1 MPIIK
6 ANLEAI
12 FAGDQYGL
20 FVFKKTEMISTALY
34 LLTGLMSERE
44 PMRNQ
49 LREIAN
55 SIVIR
60 ALEMSERIWGED
72 SYHKNLLADIFQVST
87 FCDLAHQAK
96 MLSNMNYGIIST
108 ELRKLSEFLMTS
120 SSNSSSAKIAFD
132 PNMFDGNYNFSP
144 EKSFKN
150 NFETLDQGQESNFSL
165 TNKGHKDIKDSSNN
179 NVLNKV
185 SEVKIEKK
193 IKDKNSRQQIILEM
207 LKSGVKLSIK
217 DFAQNIKDV
226 SEKTIQREL
235 ILMLEKGLL
244 KKEGERRWSK
254 YFLA

>member
-1 MPIIK
+1 
-6 ANLEAI
+6 
-12 FAGDQYGL
+12 
-20 FVFKKTEMISTALY
+20 
-34 LLTGLMSERE
+34 
-44 PMRNQ
+44 
-49 LREIAN
+49 
-55 SIVIR
+55 
-60 ALEMSERIWGED
+60 
-72 SYHKNLLADIFQVST
+72 
-87 FCDLAHQAK
+87 
-96 MLSNMNYGIIST
+96 MNYGIIST

-120 SSNSSSAKIAFD
+120 SANSLSAKIAFD

-150 NFETLDQGQESNFSL
+150 NFEVMDQGQESNFSSA
-165 TNKGHKDIKDSSNN
+165 TKGQKDIKDISNN

-185 SEVKIEKK
+185 SDIKIEKK
-193 IKDKNSRQQIILEM
+193 VKDKNSRQQIILEM